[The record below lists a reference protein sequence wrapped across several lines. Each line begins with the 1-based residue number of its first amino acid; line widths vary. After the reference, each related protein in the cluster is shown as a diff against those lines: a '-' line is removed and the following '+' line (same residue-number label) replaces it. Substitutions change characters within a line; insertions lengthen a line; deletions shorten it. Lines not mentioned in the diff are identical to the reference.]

1 MHTTAPGTSLQGFL
15 PFSLKCGRDPCLP
28 VDLAFGLDRNDE
40 EKVPL
45 TKYVDNLRSRLKKS
59 FDLAP
64 AVARK

>member
-1 MHTTAPGTSLQGFL
+1 M
-15 PFSLKCGRDPCLP
+15 CGRDPRLP

-45 TKYVDNLRSRLKKS
+45 TKYVDNLRSHLKKS